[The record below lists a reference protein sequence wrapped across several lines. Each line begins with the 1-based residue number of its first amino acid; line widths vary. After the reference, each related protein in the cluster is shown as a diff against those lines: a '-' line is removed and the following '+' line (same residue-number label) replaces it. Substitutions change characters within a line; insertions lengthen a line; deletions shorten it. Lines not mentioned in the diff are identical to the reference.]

1 MGNFFDAQFFIKK
14 SMIIAAGL
22 CCLIALIFNCVSI
35 ATDNWIVSFGNKVDE
50 SELIMNVN
58 YGLFRGVKELQVKDF
73 PGPLHYKLS
82 VYCDVG
88 EAICLLSCGKNS
100 AEQEKEFQYL
110 KHNSSEFNCIPDT
123 KNIGLKRSMFLLPS
137 NEEVHGNDEFMNYHL
152 WVSTIVFISFAIL
165 CQVVAVAACLLNVI
179 RVPVETWLGPSGI
192 YLANGGAAFWNFVT
206 LCVWG
211 DLFNRNLYYAL
222 AIAETILKSWKSSST
237 SLGYSYWIIFLSMIF
252 NFVSCFFIRFRDMVE
267 NHLGKNGNENENIDS
282 SGAIHIY

>member
-14 SMIIAAGL
+14 SMIITAGL

-100 AEQEKEFQYL
+100 VTGERI
-110 KHNSSEFNCIPDT
+110 S
-123 KNIGLKRSMFLLPS
+123 
-137 NEEVHGNDEFMNYHL
+137 
-152 WVSTIVFISFAIL
+152 VF
-165 CQVVAVAACLLNVI
+165 
-179 RVPVETWLGPSGI
+179 ETQ
-192 YLANGGAAFWNFVT
+192 
-206 LCVWG
+206 
-211 DLFNRNLYYAL
+211 
-222 AIAETILKSWKSSST
+222 
-237 SLGYSYWIIFLSMIF
+237 
-252 NFVSCFFIRFRDMVE
+252 FI
-267 NHLGKNGNENENIDS
+267 
-282 SGAIHIY
+282 